1 MRIEQSSRRSHPAS
15 IGLTVTVLLVLL
27 SMAACEREAPLSAQP
42 LEPIVQETAAQA
54 AGEHEHV
61 HYVCP
66 MHPQIVR
73 DQPGTCPLCG
83 MDLVE
88 KKIAPAATEDD
99 GDQGQTHYVCPMH
112 PQIVRDQPGTCPLCG
127 MQLVE
132 KSHEPASSERPEV
145 TLDAAVVQNMGVRTA
160 KVRRGVVQTHVLTQG
175 TVTYDEDRMIQVHSR
190 TPGWIETLNLR
201 TDGEAVK
208 RKDEL
213 AQFFSPYVV
222 QVQLEYIAALE
233 DLDLVKLKSIDQTE
247 ANAKVQ
253 SLRNTLKLL
262 HMMDMDIMRIENYRT
277 VQNTIPIVAPQSGVV
292 TKLGVREGMYVEPED
307 TMFTIVDL
315 SRVWVMVDVYEHQ
328 MSWIKPGLTATIRAP
343 ALRDRSWQGKIEF
356 IYPEVDPTARTLRAR
371 IAISNPDQVLV
382 PNMFV
387 EVTISSAPKR
397 NVLIVPRESVIPSGE
412 RETVVKAQ
420 GHGHFQPVE
429 VASGIWA
436 GSDVEILS
444 GLQENDEV
452 VVSGQFLIDSESSLR
467 ADFSRMA
474 E

>member
-1 MRIEQSSRRSHPAS
+1 M
-15 IGLTVTVLLVLL
+15 GLTVLALLGLI
-27 SMAACEREAPLSAQP
+27 ACGPETTASPQPP
-42 LEPIVQETAAQA
+42 LEQIVQEPAPETV
-54 AGEHEHV
+54 GEPAHV

-73 DQPGTCPLCG
+73 DEPGSCPLCG
-83 MDLVE
+83 MALVE
-88 KKIAPAATEDD
+88 KRIEPVEPDVSGEHAHV
-99 GDQGQTHYVCPMH
+99 HYVCPMH
-112 PQIVRDQPGTCPLCG
+112 PQIVRDEPGSCPICG
-127 MQLVE
+127 MNLVE
-132 KSHEPASSERPEV
+132 KSIEPVADERPEV
-145 TLDAAVVQNMGVRTA
+145 TLDTAVVQNMGVRTA
-160 KVRRGVVQTHVLTQG
+160 KVRRGTLQTHVHTQG
-175 TVTYDEDRMIQVHSR
+175 TVTYDEDLIIQIHSR

-201 TDGEAVK
+201 TDGQTVK

-213 AQFFSPYVV
+213 AQFFSPLIVE
-222 QVQLEYIAALE
+222 VQLEYIAALE
-233 DLDLVKLKSIDQTE
+233 ELDLAKLKSADQTE
-247 ANAKVQ
+247 VNAKVQ

-262 HMMDMDIMRIENYRT
+262 HVMDMDIMNIENYRT

-315 SRVWVMVDVYEHQ
+315 SRLWVMVDIYEHQ
-328 MSWIKPGLTATIRAP
+328 MSWIRPGLKATISAP
-343 ALRDRSWQGKIEF
+343 ALRDRSWESKIEF

-371 IAISNPDQVLV
+371 VALSNPDRVLV

-387 EVTISSAPKR
+387 EVMISSAPKK

-412 RETVVKAQ
+412 RETVIKAL
-420 GHGHFQPVE
+420 GNGHFQPAE
-429 VASGIWA
+429 VTSGIWA
-436 GSDVEILS
+436 GSDVEIIS

-467 ADFSRMA
+467 ADFSRMT

>member
-1 MRIEQSSRRSHPAS
+1 MSMTHPGKPLILASICLIVAALLAVLSLIACGPETPAS
-15 IGLTVTVLLVLL
+15 
-27 SMAACEREAPLSAQP
+27 PQP
-42 LEPIVQETAAQA
+42 LEPIVQEHAPEST
-54 AGEHEHV
+54 GESAHV

-73 DQPGTCPLCG
+73 DEPGTCPLCG
-83 MDLVE
+83 MNLVE
-88 KKIAPAATEDD
+88 KRI
-99 GDQGQTHYVCPMH
+99 
-112 PQIVRDQPGTCPLCG
+112 
-127 MQLVE
+127 
-132 KSHEPASSERPEV
+132 EPASGERSEV
-145 TLDAAVVQNMGVRTA
+145 TLDATVVQNMGVRTA
-160 KVRRGVVQTHVLTQG
+160 KVRRGTLQTHVHTQG
-175 TVTYDEDRMIQVHSR
+175 TVTYDDDLIIQIHSR

-201 TDGEAVK
+201 TDGQTVK

-213 AQFFSPYVV
+213 AQFFSPLIVE
-222 QVQLEYIAALE
+222 VQLEYIAALE
-233 DLDLVKLKSIDQTE
+233 ELDLAKLKSVDQTE
-247 ANAKVQ
+247 VNAKVQ

-262 HMMDMDIMRIENYRT
+262 HVMDMDIMNIENYRT

-315 SRVWVMVDVYEHQ
+315 SRLWVMVDIYEHQ

-343 ALRDRSWQGKIEF
+343 ALRDRSWEGKIEF
-356 IYPEVDPTARTLRAR
+356 IYPEVDPMARTLRAR
-371 IAISNPDQVLV
+371 IALSNPDRVLV

-387 EVTISSAPKR
+387 EVTISSAPKK

-412 RETVVKAQ
+412 RETVVKTL
-420 GHGHFQPVE
+420 GNGHFQPAE
-429 VASGIWA
+429 VTSGIWA
-436 GSDVEILS
+436 GSEVEILS

-467 ADFSRMA
+467 ADFSRMS